1 MRDTIRPGQA
11 LRSKERCYNN
21 LFGARGLKHR
31 EPAAHTF
38 RRSVLAA
45 AIAATALTV
54 QAEGLGP
61 APQPANAIEEV
72 IVFGHPLVRRA
83 EDLAQPFVVLSGG
96 DLDSRMGATL
106 GETVAQEPGVQ
117 SASFG
122 TAVGRPVIRGL
133 EGARV
138 RTLEDNL
145 DELDASTVSGDHAV
159 TIEPF
164 AATQIEI
171 LKGPSTLL
179 YGSGAIGGVVNVI
192 TGRVPEQLPDEAVAG
207 RIEVRGNDVADERT
221 ATLRLDGA
229 VGQVAWHVDGL
240 TRDTN
245 DYDIPGNPRSKR
257 QLRRDELI
265 RDQPTDSAPPGE
277 LQPEATDGNATATD
291 SQARGT
297 LRNSDGAA
305 DGYALGAAWHGE
317 AGFIGAAYS
326 SFKTE
331 YGLPG
336 SDEGDVRIDMKQH
349 RYDIVG
355 GLQSPFTGISEITAR
370 IGINRYEHDEL
381 EPTGDVAT
389 HFENKGMDVRLLA
402 EHEAASGLRGAVGVQ
417 VTRREFSA
425 IGAEAFVPPSDTDT
439 YALFVT
445 EATDLGEAHLQFGG
459 RYERVQIDSNVAR
472 GLDFNAFSLSAGVVV
487 PVAEGHSISVQLDR
501 SARAPVAEELL
512 ANGPHLATLSFEI
525 GNPELKE
532 ELANNISFSYAFT
545 STRFEAVASV
555 YYTAFNDFV
564 FLAENGEQED
574 GLPVRVHL
582 QEDAQFYGAEFEST
596 LHLHEADAS
605 KFDIGVFGDYVRG
618 RLDSGSAGPI
628 NESSNENL
636 PRIAPWRLGVALRGE
651 WHSMAG
657 ELSFTH
663 VAAQD
668 DVATFEL
675 PTDSYNLLNLN
686 LTWHVDLGVGDS
698 HLEVFGRANNLL
710 NREARNHLSVIKDV
724 APMPG
729 RTLLA
734 GIRVKF

>member
-1 MRDTIRPGQA
+1 MIRPPQKLNCIA
-11 LRSKERCYNN
+11 RRYNISF
-21 LFGARGLKHR
+21 LSDQPKFGLAQTHS
-31 EPAAHTF
+31 F
-38 RRSVLAA
+38 RRSVLAL
-45 AIAATALTV
+45 AIAASALTA
-54 QAEGLGP
+54 QAEDARAVTADARAATP
-61 APQPANAIEEV
+61 AADAIEEV

-145 DELDASTVSGDHAV
+145 DALDASTVSGDHAV

-192 TGRVPEQLPDEAVAG
+192 TGRVPEQLPDAAIAG
-207 RIEVRGNDVADERT
+207 RVEIRGNDVADERT

-245 DYDIPGNPRSKR
+245 DYDIPGSSRSKR
-257 QLRRDELI
+257 QLQRDALVP
-265 RDQPTDSAPPGE
+265 DDPADTAASDGQ
-277 LQPEATDGNATATD
+277 QPEATDFAATANE
-291 SQARGT
+291 SNERGS
-297 LRNSDGAA
+297 LRNSDAGA

-336 SDEGDVRIDMKQH
+336 SDEGDVRIDMQQH

-355 GLQSPFTGISEITAR
+355 GLQSPFTGVAEITAR
-370 IGINRYEHDEL
+370 VGINRYEHDEL

-389 HFENKGMDVRLLA
+389 HFENKGTDVRLLA
-402 EHEAASGLRGAVGVQ
+402 EHEEISSLRGAVGVQ
-417 VTRREFSA
+417 LTRREFSA
-425 IGAEAFVPPSDTDT
+425 IGEEAFVPPSDTDT

-445 EATDLGEAHLQFGG
+445 EATDLGAASLQFGG
-459 RYERVQIDSNVAR
+459 RYERVQVDSEVAR
-472 GLDFNAFSLSAGVVV
+472 GLDFNAFSLSAGVVL
-487 PVAEGHSISVQLDR
+487 PVAEGHSVSVQLDR

-525 GNPELKE
+525 GDPDLKE
-532 ELANNISFSYAFT
+532 ELASNISISYAFT
-545 STRFEAVASV
+545 AAKFEAVTSV
-555 YYTAFNDFV
+555 YYTAFSDFV
-564 FLAENGEQED
+564 FLAERGEEED
-574 GLPVRVHL
+574 GLPVRVHR
-582 QEDAQFYGAEFEST
+582 QDNARFYGAEFEST
-596 LHLHEADAS
+596 VHLHEADRS

-618 RLDSGSAGPI
+618 KLDSGDTR
-628 NESSNENL
+628 SNSDNL

-651 WHSMAG
+651 WMHVAG

-663 VAAQD
+663 VAVQE

-686 LTWHVDLGVGDS
+686 LTWHIDIGMGNS
-698 HLEVFGRANNLL
+698 HLEVFGRASNLL
-710 NREARNHLSVIKDV
+710 DEEARNHLSVIKDV
-724 APMPG
+724 APTPG
-729 RTLLA
+729 RTLL
-734 GIRVKF
+734 GGVRVQF